1 METLSKSFV
10 RFVQPSVCI
19 LQVWWRKAFFLLNRD
34 AKNDWPSSSL
44 TTRKRKTRQRL
55 RGFVFFQAFK
65 YFNLKNTQSWYF
77 VVAAE
82 LVAIRRLY
90 GRRRQGVR
98 IPTLDVCAINSYS
111 SAETSGLRK
120 LKNFTLLP
128 IVSNQNW
135 RFIYRKSYP
144 HACIQVRHL

>member
-1 METLSKSFV
+1 MYLSGLVAEGLLLAESRREKRLAKLVADYTKAQDKAKTS
-10 RFVQPSVCI
+10 RVCFLKCSNI
-19 LQVWWRKAFFLLNRD
+19 LIK
-34 AKNDWPSSSL
+34 KN
-44 TTRKRKTRQRL
+44 
-55 RGFVFFQAFK
+55 A
-65 YFNLKNTQSWYF
+65 QSWYF

-82 LVAIRRLY
+82 LVAIRRLH

-120 LKNFTLLP
+120 LKNFTHLP